1 MSRAEPKHYLRPC
14 LLLLLREHADHG
26 YDLVDRLAPLGLG
39 DEDSGSVYR
48 ALRSLEHDGLV
59 RSRWDRSAAGPVRR
73 TYDLTADG
81 LADLVS
87 WVQALE
93 QTRGELDY
101 FLYRYAVLVATR
113 QRTPLPRPP
122 ARRAADEAPR
132 DAGQVVPPEA

>member
-1 MSRAEPKHYLRPC
+1 MGRAEPKHYLKPC
-14 LLLLLREHADHG
+14 LLLLLREHPDHG
-26 YDLVDRLAPLGLG
+26 YDLVERLAPLGLG

-48 ALRSLEHDGLV
+48 ALRSLEHDGMV

-122 ARRAADEAPR
+122 STRAADDTAR
-132 DAGQVVPPEA
+132 RSDRAAPPER